1 MKTLGLD
8 IGSSF
13 IKAAI
18 YDVESGVCLARS
30 QTPDQEMPIIAP
42 QKGWAEQSPES
53 WLEHAKAAIR
63 HVILQAGNEAKGIRA
78 IGITYQMHGL
88 VCLDEAGAPLRPSII
103 WCDSRAVDTGNRIA
117 EQLGNEYCRMHLLN
131 SPGNFTASKLLWV
144 MVNEPDLFRRI
155 HRIMLPGDY
164 LAFKLTGLMNTTVP
178 GLSEGIFWDF
188 KKESISDELL
198 KKTGIQRELLPS
210 VAPTFGQQGNL
221 LPVLARNLGLKP
233 GIPVTYRAGDQ
244 PNNAFSLNVLQPGE
258 VAATAGTSGVV
269 YAVTDRL
276 ISDPLSRINTFAH
289 VNHRPDRPR
298 LGVLLCINGTGILNS
313 WIKKNIASGL
323 DYEAMNARAALIPE
337 GSDGLLVFPFGNGA
351 ERVLQNHDIGCSIHG
366 INFNLHTPAHLFR
379 ASQEGIAFA
388 LNYGLEVMGEL
399 GLRPSAIR
407 AGFANMFLSS
417 VFRQALA
424 DVSGIPVHLFDTDGA
439 LGAAMGAAVGAGFVE
454 NTEVVFRK
462 MNRLFQITPSRKK
475 DTLEQAYNNWKNHL
489 PPDLITV

>member
-1 MKTLGLD
+1 
-8 IGSSF
+8 
-13 IKAAI
+13 
-18 YDVESGVCLARS
+18 
-30 QTPDQEMPIIAP
+30 
-42 QKGWAEQSPES
+42 
-53 WLEHAKAAIR
+53 
-63 HVILQAGNEAKGIRA
+63 
-78 IGITYQMHGL
+78 
-88 VCLDEAGAPLRPSII
+88 
-103 WCDSRAVDTGNRIA
+103 
-117 EQLGNEYCRMHLLN
+117 
-131 SPGNFTASKLLWV
+131 
-144 MVNEPDLFRRI
+144 
-155 HRIMLPGDY
+155 
-164 LAFKLTGLMNTTVP
+164 
-178 GLSEGIFWDF
+178 
-188 KKESISDELL
+188 
-198 KKTGIQRELLPS
+198 
-210 VAPTFGQQGNL
+210 
-221 LPVLARNLGLKP
+221 
-233 GIPVTYRAGDQ
+233 
-244 PNNAFSLNVLQPGE
+244 
-258 VAATAGTSGVV
+258 
-269 YAVTDRL
+269 
-276 ISDPLSRINTFAH
+276 
-289 VNHRPDRPR
+289 
-298 LGVLLCINGTGILNS
+298 
-313 WIKKNIASGL
+313 
-323 DYEAMNARAALIPE
+323 MNARAALIPE